1 MVGMKGFDPATPCP
15 KSGRAPNRPHPP
27 TKNSTSQYTRSLAN
41 AKQGERLLLQLRAQL
56 TEGVAAMGHGVLL
69 LGQSLGQGAAVFE
82 HVGKE

>member
-1 MVGMKGFDPATPCP
+1 MVGMTGFEPATSC
-15 KSGRAPNRPHPP
+15 SQSRRATKLRHIP
-27 TKNSTSQYTRSLAN
+27 TQNSTSQYTRSLAN